1 MRKDQEE
8 FLKLSID
15 ERLFWAFKMGE
26 MALDAFCLA
35 EDMDREMA
43 RRLYKRRQQAGRTY
57 SKCMMDLIG

>member
-8 FLKLSID
+8 FLKLSND
-15 ERLFWAFKMGE
+15 ERLKWIFKMGE

-35 EDMDREMA
+35 EDVDREMA
-43 RRLYKRRQQAGRTY
+43 RRLYERRQQAGRTY